1 MIKNRIE
8 EANTINKLFNS
19 DLNIKKINEIISFCI
34 KSIKAKK
41 KIIFCGNGGST
52 SDSLHLT
59 AELIGRFKKNRK
71 PIRALS
77 LNSEISTITAISN
90 DFGYENIF
98 YRQLMSIGDR
108 GDTLISLSTSGKSK
122 NILKV
127 LKLAKRMKI
136 KTILLSSNS
145 LKGKKKI
152 SDIVLKAPTSKTD
165 RAQEIHILVGH
176 LICEELEKNL

>member
-34 KSIKAKK
+34 KSIKQK

-108 GDTLISLSTSGKSK
+108 
-122 NILKV
+122 
-127 LKLAKRMKI
+127 A
-136 KTILLSSNS
+136 
-145 LKGKKKI
+145 
-152 SDIVLKAPTSKTD
+152 
-165 RAQEIHILVGH
+165 IH
-176 LICEELEKNL
+176 